1 MRIESGPTRERT
13 IRTTLAFLMFTVGAV
28 LFVYDGWI
36 RYPRQN
42 LDEYLSQ
49 LPPEQRDQARAGRHL
64 ATVTMD
70 SQARAREAIA
80 VIGTDAK
87 RAALEKL
94 YGGPPSHE
102 NSDAWL
108 YYGPACIMTVE
119 LSGGRPTG
127 QVTAHGPKHSEN
139 DLLIQRSIGV
149 GLAMVAVI
157 LVWQVIRVR
166 RTRLILDDAGLSCRG
181 HRPIAWDEMQ
191 RLDSHRFEAKGWVDL
206 YYDRNG
212 IERFIRLDEYHL
224 AAFDEVV
231 GAICKHRGFESPL
244 RKKAL
249 EDDT

>member
-13 IRTTLAFLMFTVGAV
+13 IRTTLACLMFTVGAV

-49 LPPEQRDQARAGRHL
+49 LPPEQRDRARAGRRF
-64 ATVTMD
+64 ATVTVD
-70 SQARAREAIA
+70 SAARAREAIA
-80 VIGTDAK
+80 AIGADAK
-87 RAALEKL
+87 RTALEEL

-102 NSDAWL
+102 NADAWL

-127 QVTAHGPKHSEN
+127 KVTAHGPKHSEN
-139 DLLIQRSIGV
+139 DLVIQRSIGV
-149 GLAMVAVI
+149 GLAVIAVI
-157 LVWQVIRVR
+157 LLWQVIRVR

-181 HRPIAWDEMQ
+181 HRPIAWDGMR
-191 RLDSHRFEAKGWVDL
+191 RLDSGRFEAKGWVDL
-206 YYDRNG
+206 YFDRNG
-212 IERFIRLDEYHL
+212 VERFIRLDEYHL

-231 GAICKHRGFESPL
+231 GTICEHRGFESPL
-244 RKKAL
+244 QKKPSAS
-249 EDDT
+249 DS